1 MNGLT
6 KVLIVLQLVFA
17 LVCSVLLVLMVSKQE
32 NYKAAM
38 DAANAKC
45 YGLQAQATR
54 ALADNADFKAQADEA
69 AKKASDRNTEN
80 LRLQAN
86 LTQSQAT
93 SDASIQELKIQL
105 ASAEAKN
112 RQLTAASDT
121 LTASNKLMYDELA
134 KLRPMIDDLNRKYG
148 QSNQSLSEVTNLLRS
163 AENTIKRLQ
172 EQLAQ
177 SASNAG
183 AAGGGAGAVAPL
195 GSENQITTLVSG
207 NAGNAGNAGASQVNG
222 KINLVE
228 IRAGRT
234 YVELPLGSRDGLQ
247 VNTRMYVYRGTGY
260 VGDAVIESVTPDQA
274 IAVIVSTKPGET
286 VKQGDLVATVGK

>member
-32 NYKAAM
+32 NYKANM
-38 DAANAKC
+38 DATKTQ
-45 YGLQAQATR
+45 GV
-54 ALADNADFKAQADEA
+54 ALAAQVTSAEAKIAGYQAEASEA
-69 AKKASDRNTEN
+69 AKKLGERNTEN
-80 LRLQAN
+80 LQLQAR

-93 SDASIQELKIQL
+93 SDATVQELKIQL

-112 RQLTAASDT
+112 RQLAAASDT

-134 KLRPMIDDLNRKYG
+134 KLRPMIDDLNKKYS
-148 QSNQSLSEVTNLLRS
+148 QSNQSLSEVTNLLRA

-177 SASNAG
+177 MASNTSG

-195 GSENQITTLVSG
+195 NATDQITTLVT
-207 NAGNAGNAGASQVNG
+207 GNAGNAGATQVNG

-228 IRAGRT
+228 VRAGRT
-234 YVELPLGSRDGLQ
+234 YVELPLGTRDGLQ